1 MKIAAMITIAAL
13 IGKGAQAG
21 EFDKLAK
28 FVVAVC
34 MQTPADPGI
43 ILAQAT
49 ATKMFAKIGVRLDWH
64 RDQESCPSVAIR
76 IQLSDAT
83 RRDDHPGAL
92 AFALPYE
99 GLYVQV
105 FSDRI
110 LQTVEAHRTPF
121 LLAHVLV
128 HEITHILQGCIRH
141 STGGI
146 MKTRWDLSDYD
157 QMAWKPM
164 EFTEEDVRFIYL
176 GLATHANPRAAIGS
190 IPVSQ

>member
-1 MKIAAMITIAAL
+1 MIIIAAL
-13 IGKGAQAG
+13 ARLGAQAD
-21 EFDKLAK
+21 EFAKLAK
-28 FVVAVC
+28 PAVSVC
-34 MQTPADPGI
+34 MQTPVDPGI
-43 ILAQAT
+43 HQAQAT
-49 ATKMFAKIGVRLDWH
+49 AAKMFAKIGVRLEWR
-64 RDQESCPSVAIR
+64 RDQESCPSQAIR

-83 RRDDHPGAL
+83 PRDYHPGAL
-92 AFALPYE
+92 AFALPYD
-99 GLYVQV
+99 GLHVQV

-110 LQTVEAHRTPF
+110 RHMVEARRAPS

-141 STGGI
+141 SAEGI

-157 QMAWKPM
+157 RMAWKPM

-176 GLATHANPRAAIGS
+176 GLATHANQRAAIGS